1 MIKFNLKSYVLSK
14 TFYLQIEQSK
24 YIFNFNKNS
33 FFILEKNDFSIRN
46 SAELYHCR
54 CVHCNSGGVPS

>member
-24 YIFNFNKNS
+24 YIFNFYKNS
-33 FFILEKNDFSIRN
+33 FFILEKNDFSIKN

-54 CVHCNSGGVPS
+54 